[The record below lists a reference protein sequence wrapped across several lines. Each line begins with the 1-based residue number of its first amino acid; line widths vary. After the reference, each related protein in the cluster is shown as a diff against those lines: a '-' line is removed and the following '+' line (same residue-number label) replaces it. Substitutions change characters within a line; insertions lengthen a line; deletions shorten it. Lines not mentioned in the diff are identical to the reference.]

1 MLCSGT
7 PRRPPPRP
15 PVLLFPL
22 HFLVSSRQVHNG
34 YLYFAMWSNT
44 YQDYPKGQNST
55 DRGGIWRMNLAE
67 DKPTKDLVVANP
79 TSILYDSCIIKK
91 DQVRF
96 LTYMY

>member
-1 MLCSGT
+1 
-7 PRRPPPRP
+7 
-15 PVLLFPL
+15 
-22 HFLVSSRQVHNG
+22 
-34 YLYFAMWSNT
+34 
-44 YQDYPKGQNST
+44 
-55 DRGGIWRMNLAE
+55 MNLAE